1 MVYGVKVYF
10 GGLKFAVDGC
20 MIIHVCDRYKNST
33 VQGAVS

>member
-20 MIIHVCDRYKNST
+20 MIIHVYDRYTNSG
-33 VQGAVS
+33 VLGAVS